1 MVMLRCLALVAGAAM
16 TAGAAVGAGAATMA
30 AWAIDGGVGV

>member
-1 MVMLRCLALVAGAAM
+1 VVMLRCLALVAGAAM